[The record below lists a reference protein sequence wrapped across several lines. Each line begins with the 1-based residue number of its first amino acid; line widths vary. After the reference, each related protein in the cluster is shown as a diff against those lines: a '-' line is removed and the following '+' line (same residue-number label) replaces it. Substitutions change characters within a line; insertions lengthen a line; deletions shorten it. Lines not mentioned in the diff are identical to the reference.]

1 MTMSPSLE
9 CFGTENL
16 TNGYVRPYLMPDAW
30 VSAPEDDTPVLE
42 MNWDK
47 AVEISSVRLFLDTDY
62 DHPMETVQYGHPE
75 NEIPFCVSDI
85 RVFDKSGNL
94 LSEVRDNHKTIV
106 DLVFPQ
112 SIKSDYLRFEFVR
125 KNPDIPVSVFEIH
138 VKQ

>member
-1 MTMSPSLE
+1 
-9 CFGTENL
+9 
-16 TNGYVRPYLMPDAW
+16 
-30 VSAPEDDTPVLE
+30 VSALEDETPVLE
-42 MNWDK
+42 MNWDE

-75 NEIPFCVSDI
+75 NEIPFCVSEI